1 VQAKLTLSIDPS
13 VVVRAKRYAKRSG
26 MSISQMV
33 EAYLDTVTR
42 TASEK
47 APETPVLNSLRGMLK
62 GADPDA
68 YRKHLVKKYLG

>member
-26 MSISQMV
+26 MSVSQMV

-42 TASEK
+42 TAAGETR
-47 APETPVLNSLRGMLK
+47 ETPVLNSLRGILK
-62 GADPDA
+62 DADPDA
-68 YRKHLVKKYLG
+68 YRKHLVKKHLG